1 MQIAQCYILQIR
13 SIKYNKKGDKIW
25 DTQKNIEA
33 DAKWAQKREELV
45 KEINENKNTLIF

>member
-25 DTQKNIEA
+25 VTQKNTGEEE
-33 DAKWAQKREELV
+33 KQGQKREELERETNV
-45 KEINENKNTLIF
+45 NKS